1 MSSAIPAA
9 LIASYHAADYRAG
22 SGAAAISLRI
32 DQHSEA
38 LAQLLA
44 GSGRQCA
51 VFITACNPGS
61 QPHSPAANQA
71 AQARLREELNRHAE
85 QVIEGSSSDP
95 SGAWPAEPSLLAL
108 GVELDVA
115 QALGRQ
121 FGQNA
126 LVWAGAD
133 AIPRLILLK

>member
-9 LIASYHAADYRAG
+9 LIASYRAADYRAG
-22 SGAAAISLRI
+22 SGAAALNLRI

-44 GSGRQCA
+44 ASGRQCA

-61 QPHSPAANQA
+61 QLQSLAANQA
-71 AQARLREELNRHAE
+71 VQARLREELSCHTS
-85 QVIEGSSSDP
+85 QIIEGTSSDP
-95 SGAWPAEPSLLAL
+95 SGAWPAESSLLAL

-115 QALGRQ
+115 EALGRQ

-133 AIPRLILLK
+133 AIPRLMLLR